1 MTDYYELLGVDN
13 NATQEEI
20 KKSFRQ
26 KSKTAHPDHGG
37 DEEEFARLSEAYAI
51 LSDEDK
57 RHFYDQT
64 GMAQGQSMDLH
75 AEAENFL
82 IQLFDSAIEN
92 SGCINGTDILD
103 EIYKECRSRIQ
114 ARKKDI
120 QFVTRTKED
129 FEGKLGCIQK
139 DREDETI
146 FDFVLKEKIQRC
158 DNEISLAEIDIQTIE
173 IALTMLKDYHPNLKE
188 KDFISKPTENELLN
202 AYGNF
207 LLENDEDSSLSSLTY
222 GCKGSDD
229 E

>member
-1 MTDYYELLGVDN
+1 MDYYELLDVEKD
-13 NATQEEI
+13 ATPEEI
-20 KKSFRQ
+20 KKAFRQ

-37 DEEEFARLSEAYAI
+37 DEEEFARLSEAYKT

-64 GMAQGQSMDLH
+64 GIAKGQSMDLH

-103 EIYKECRSRIQ
+103 EIYKECRSRIH
-114 ARKKDI
+114 AREKDI

-139 DREDETI
+139 DGEDETI

-158 DNEISLAEIDIQTIE
+158 DNEIALAEIDIQTIE
-173 IALTMLKDYHPNLKE
+173 IALTMLKDYHPNPKE
-188 KDFISKPTENELLN
+188 KDFRSRPTENKQIN
-202 AYGNF
+202 AYANF
-207 LLENDEDSSLSSLTY
+207 LLDNDIDSPLSSFAY
-222 GCKGSDD
+222 GRKGNDD